1 MLRISDD
8 ISLHIE
14 NNPDPDD
21 FRRLAQGLLSF
32 NVGRGATTDYDEFV
46 VFLRN
51 RRKVVGGVKG
61 YVQWGWLFVSHLWV
75 DEALRGQGWG
85 TAVMRAAEREGRN
98 RGCRA
103 VHLDTFSFQAPGFY
117 EKLGYTPFGVLH
129 DYPNGHR
136 RIFLWK
142 PLA

>member
-1 MLRISDD
+1 MLRTSDE

-14 NNPDPDD
+14 DNPDPND
-21 FRRLAQGLLSF
+21 FRRLVQGLLSF
-32 NVGRGATTDYDEFV
+32 NTGRGKTTDYDEFV
-46 VFLRN
+46 VFLKSG
-51 RRKVVGGVKG
+51 RRVVGGVKG
-61 YVQWGWLFVSHLWV
+61 YVQWGWLFISHLWV
-75 DEALRGQGWG
+75 NEALRGQGWG
-85 TAVMRAAEREGRN
+85 TAVMQAAEREGVR

-117 EKLGYTPFGVLH
+117 EKLGYLPFGVLD
-129 DYPNGHR
+129 DYPTGHR